1 MGTNGEDFEAWY
13 RVERTA
19 LVRFAYLLS
28 GDQHAAEDAVAEA
41 IARCW
46 PKIRRGRVD
55 DPGAYV
61 RRAIARRLIDA
72 GRRAGVAKRHAS
84 LTTDDG
90 GRVVVG
96 DAVDHLVLWPLVR
109 ALPFDQRVVVVLRFY
124 LDKSESQIAT
134 ELGIAPGTVK
144 SRCARALTK
153 LRTELAEVND
163 G

>member
-1 MGTNGEDFEAWY
+1 MGSNGEDFEAWY

-19 LVRFAYLLS
+19 LVRFAYLLC

-61 RRAIARRLIDA
+61 RRAIAPRLSDS
-72 GRRAGVAKRHAS
+72 GRRAEVARRHAS
-84 LTTDDG
+84 KAD
-90 GRVVVG
+90 REIVV
-96 DAVDHLVLWPLVR
+96 ASEALDHLVLWPLVQ

-124 LDKSESQIAT
+124 LDRSEAQIAT
-134 ELGIAPGTVK
+134 ELGIAP
-144 SRCARALTK
+144 
-153 LRTELAEVND
+153 
-163 G
+163 

>member
-1 MGTNGEDFEAWY
+1 MGNGEDFDAWY

-19 LVRFAYLLS
+19 LVRFAYLLC

-72 GRRAGVAKRHAS
+72 GRRATVARRHARS
-84 LTTDDG
+84 MADGEVVATDG
-90 GRVVVG
+90 
-96 DAVDHLVLWPLVR
+96 VDHLVLWPLVQ
-109 ALPFDQRVVVVLRFY
+109 ALPFDQRIVVVLRFY
-124 LDKSESQIAT
+124 LDRSEAQIAH

-144 SRCARALTK
+144 SRCARALAR
-153 LRTELAEVND
+153 LRTELTEVND